1 MKKKV
6 LAIPMILFMVLMP
19 AIVFADNVRVTPEGE
34 PHTGMA
40 IITGNPAILEAYAT
54 TGKTIEEV
62 WFIVIVDEDTY
73 ADLSSIEIALT
84 DFPTTLIKSEFSG
97 PVSSGKIPEADG
109 TDPNKGPDPYPGC
122 TTPQTQYQVQA
133 IRDQMGQVYAK
144 PDSVRYVLVYGFEEV
159 DDVPSHGMFTVTV
172 NAPHINVLIL
182 AQGINGEDTL
192 LNQNSPFSGSTLIIP
207 ELATILTALASFAA
221 LALYAGKRRK
231 LF

>member
-6 LAIPMILFMVLMP
+6 LVIPLILFIALVPATVL
-19 AIVFADNVRVTPEGE
+19 ADNIRVTPEGGTE
-34 PHTGMA
+34 TSMA

-54 TGKTIEEV
+54 TGKTVEEV
-62 WFIVIVDEDTY
+62 WFIIILDEDTY
-73 ADLSSIEIALT
+73 SDLSGITIDLT
-84 DFPTTLIKSEFSG
+84 DFQTTLSKNDFSD
-97 PVSSGKIPEADG
+97 PVSSGKIPKADG
-109 TDPNKGPDPYPGC
+109 TDPNKGPDFYPGC

-144 PDSVRYVLVYGFEEV
+144 PGSVRYVLVYGFDEV

-192 LNQNSPFSGSTLIIP
+192 LNQNSPFSGSTLIVP

-221 LALYAGKRRK
+221 FALYTGKRRK